1 MKWIRILYASVLAN
15 LLWASS
21 ALADTVVS
29 FDSIENAAKRS
40 TDLSRQLLVMIFGD
54 VVTNPLSTNATMV
67 GQLFFI
73 FNGIVFVLAVIWFLL
88 ISLKHITKAGHT
100 GKVFGS
106 GATPMAVVTT
116 VAGFLFLVPTVSGWS
131 LAQLV
136 FLWAVSVM
144 GIGSANLMTD
154 KIADLMKSGYSL
166 VMQPVAP
173 QTVSSARA
181 IYEMSLCMYATNAE
195 LSGMYSQ
202 YGKSDTPLMAIK
214 TTTEGFEITNG
225 SASCGSARLPAPSK
239 HSLTG
244 WLFAPD
250 VNTDAIESAQR
261 NAMNQ
266 MQNTL
271 NQNAS
276 SFVTALLNK
285 QKNGGGTLPDAET
298 AIQQAARTYEDS
310 INAVVNAQGNGD
322 ELATAMTTE
331 LKRSGWLSLGAWY
344 QTFATANQKVSDAVA
359 LKPVVS
365 GQSSLGDIGVSDTL
379 NNVMTAYQAQIQ
391 NSPYT
396 PPLGTQT
403 TSKETAQTQD
413 SSDPNAVFVGIFNS
427 PGQRL
432 TNKIAQLQIGQDN
445 VNSLQMN
452 PLLKMKAIGD
462 ITLVTTE
469 SVFITFTAVS
479 AAMKAYNEGVSGFI
493 ISVLSFKGSTVAKYI
508 VEGISP
514 IMYFILISLFCV
526 GFSLSLYLPMIPFI
540 FWLAAAAN
548 WIVSVLVGATGGSLW
563 AATHIGTEEEKGSRS
578 AYGYIF
584 LIDAQIRPMLMVLG
598 FAFASLVTV
607 AIGTLLNMLFG
618 PVIANV
624 QSNSITG
631 IASIIGLLMI
641 YARICTTTVSRVF
654 ALQVTMPDYVISW
667 LGGREAASILGGMV
681 ESTKNMFAGF
691 SHGLQRAPGIKSDS
705 NASVPNNGQDGIK

>member
-1 MKWIRILYASVLAN
+1 MKWLRILCASVLVN
-15 LLWASS
+15 VLWAQS
-21 ALADTVVS
+21 ALADTAVS
-29 FDSIENAAKRS
+29 FDSIETAAKRS

-73 FNGIVFVLAVIWFLL
+73 FNGIVFALAVIWFLL

-116 VAGFLFLVPTVSGWS
+116 IAGFLFLVPTASGWS

-154 KIADLMKSGYSL
+154 KIADLMKQGYSL

-181 IYEMSLCMYATNAE
+181 IYEMNLCMYATNAE

-214 TTTEGFEITNG
+214 TTTDGFEITNG
-225 SASCGSARLPAPSK
+225 SASCGSARLPASSK
-239 HSLTG
+239 NSLTG

-271 NQNAS
+271 SQNAS
-276 SFVTALLNK
+276 AFVTALQNK
-285 QKNGGGTLPDAET
+285 QKNGSGTLPDAET

-344 QTFATANQKVSDAVA
+344 QTFATANQKVNDAVA

-365 GQSSLGDIGVSDTL
+365 GQSSMGDIGVSDTL
-379 NNVMTAYQAQIQ
+379 NNVMTAYQAQLQ

-403 TSKETAQTQD
+403 AKNTQEAKD
-413 SSDPNAVFVGIFNS
+413 SSNPDAVFVNILDKPFLG
-427 PGQRL
+427 L
-432 TNKIAQLQIGQDN
+432 TEYIAKLNIGSNQ
-445 VNSLQMN
+445 VNSSQMN

-462 ITLVTTE
+462 YTLMSTELVFVTFSAVKI
-469 SVFITFTAVS
+469 SVDTYGNGFT
-479 AAMKAYNEGVSGFI
+479 GI
-493 ISVLSFKGSTVAKYI
+493 IASVLSLKGSELLKNTI
-508 VEGISP
+508 NTISP
-514 IMYFILISLFCV
+514 FVYFILLVLFGI
-526 GFSLSLYLPMIPFI
+526 GFSLSIYLPLIPFI
-540 FWLAAAAN
+540 FWLSAGAN

-598 FAFASLVTV
+598 FTFASLVIV

-624 QSNSITG
+624 QASSITG
-631 IASIIGLLMI
+631 IVTLVGLLMI
-641 YARICTTTVSRVF
+641 YARICTTTVTRVF

-667 LGGREAASILGGMV
+667 LGGREAASILGGMA
-681 ESTKNMFAGF
+681 ESTKNLFAGF
-691 SHGLQRAPGIKSDS
+691 SHGLMRTPGLKS
-705 NASVPNNGQDGIK
+705 NGNNKSPDDGQDGIK

>member
-1 MKWIRILYASVLAN
+1 MKWLRILCASVLVN
-15 LLWASS
+15 VLWAQS
-21 ALADTVVS
+21 ALADTAVS
-29 FDSIENAAKRS
+29 FDSIETAAKRS

-73 FNGIVFVLAVIWFLL
+73 FNGIVFALAVVWFLL

-116 VAGFLFLVPTVSGWS
+116 VAGFLFLVPTASGWS

-154 KIADLMKSGYSL
+154 KIADLMKQGYSL

-181 IYEMSLCMYATNAE
+181 IYGMNLCMYATNAE

-202 YGKSDTPLMAIK
+202 YGKSDTPLMSIKK
-214 TTTEGFEITNG
+214 TTDGFEITNG
-225 SASCGSARLPAPSK
+225 SASCGSARLPASSK
-239 HSLTG
+239 NSLTG

-271 NQNAS
+271 SQNAS
-276 SFVTALLNK
+276 AFVTALLNK
-285 QKNGGGTLPDAET
+285 QKNGSGTLPDAET

-344 QTFATANQKVSDAVA
+344 QTFATANQKVNDAVA

-365 GQSSLGDIGVSDTL
+365 GQSSMGDIGVSDTL
-379 NNVMTAYQAQIQ
+379 NNVMTAYQAQLQ

-403 TSKETAQTQD
+403 AKNTQEAKD
-413 SSDPNAVFVGIFNS
+413 SSNPDAVFVNILDKPFLG
-427 PGQRL
+427 L
-432 TNKIAQLQIGQDN
+432 TEYIAKLNIGSNQ
-445 VNSLQMN
+445 VNSNQMN

-462 ITLVTTE
+462 YTLMSTELVFVTFSAVKI
-469 SVFITFTAVS
+469 SVDTYGNGFT
-479 AAMKAYNEGVSGFI
+479 GI
-493 ISVLSFKGSTVAKYI
+493 IASVLSLKGSELLKNTI
-508 VEGISP
+508 NTISP
-514 IMYFILISLFCV
+514 FVYFIL
-526 GFSLSLYLPMIPFI
+526 
-540 FWLAAAAN
+540 
-548 WIVSVLVGATGGSLW
+548 
-563 AATHIGTEEEKGSRS
+563 
-578 AYGYIF
+578 
-584 LIDAQIRPMLMVLG
+584 
-598 FAFASLVTV
+598 
-607 AIGTLLNMLFG
+607 
-618 PVIANV
+618 
-624 QSNSITG
+624 
-631 IASIIGLLMI
+631 
-641 YARICTTTVSRVF
+641 
-654 ALQVTMPDYVISW
+654 
-667 LGGREAASILGGMV
+667 
-681 ESTKNMFAGF
+681 
-691 SHGLQRAPGIKSDS
+691 
-705 NASVPNNGQDGIK
+705 

>member
-1 MKWIRILYASVLAN
+1 MKWLRILCASVLVN
-15 LLWASS
+15 VLWAQS
-21 ALADTVVS
+21 ALADTAVS
-29 FDSIENAAKRS
+29 FDSIETAAKRS

-73 FNGIVFVLAVIWFLL
+73 FNGIVFALAVIWFLL

-116 VAGFLFLVPTVSGWS
+116 VAGFLFLVPTASGWS

-154 KIADLMKSGYSL
+154 KIADLMKQGYSL

-181 IYEMSLCMYATNAE
+181 IYEMNLCMYATNAE

-214 TTTEGFEITNG
+214 TTTDGFEITNG
-225 SASCGSARLPAPSK
+225 SASCGSARLPVSSK
-239 HSLTG
+239 NSLTG

-261 NAMNQ
+261 NAINQ

-271 NQNAS
+271 SQNAS
-276 SFVTALLNK
+276 AFVTALLNK
-285 QKNGGGTLPDAET
+285 QKNGSGTIPDAET
-298 AIQQAARTYEDS
+298 AIQQAARIYEDS

-322 ELATAMTTE
+322 ELANAMTTE

-344 QTFATANQKVSDAVA
+344 QTFATANQKVNDAVA

-365 GQSSLGDIGVSDTL
+365 GQSSMGDIGVSDTL
-379 NNVMTAYQAQIQ
+379 NNVMTAYQAQLQ

-403 TSKETAQTQD
+403 AKVTQEAKDASSPD
-413 SSDPNAVFVGIFNS
+413 SVFVNILDKPLLNF
-427 PGQRL
+427 
-432 TNKIAQLQIGQDN
+432 TNYIANLNIGSDQ
-445 VNSLQMN
+445 VNSNQMN

-462 ITLVTTE
+462 YTLSSTE
-469 SVFITFTAVS
+469 VAFISFSAVKVSVDTYANGFTGKIFS
-479 AAMKAYNEGVSGFI
+479 L
-493 ISVLSFKGSTVAKYI
+493 LSLKGSDLLRNTI
-508 VEGISP
+508 NTISP
-514 IMYFILISLFCV
+514 FVYFILLMLFGI
-526 GFSLSLYLPMIPFI
+526 GFSLSIYLPMIPFI
-540 FWLAAAAN
+540 FWLSAAAS

-598 FAFASLVTV
+598 FAFASLVIV

-618 PVIANV
+618 PTIANV
-624 QSNSITG
+624 QANSITG
-631 IASIIGLLMI
+631 IVSLVGLLMI
-641 YARICTTTVSRVF
+641 YARICTTTVTRVF
-654 ALQVTMPDYVISW
+654 ALQVTM
-667 LGGREAASILGGMV
+667 
-681 ESTKNMFAGF
+681 
-691 SHGLQRAPGIKSDS
+691 
-705 NASVPNNGQDGIK
+705 

>member
-1 MKWIRILYASVLAN
+1 MKWLRTLYASVLFN
-15 LLWASS
+15 VLWVSFAY
-21 ALADTVVS
+21 ADTGVS
-29 FDSIENAAKRS
+29 FDSIETAAKRS

-54 VVTNPLSTNATMV
+54 VVTDPLSTNATMV

-73 FNGIVFVLAVIWFLL
+73 FNGIVFALAVIWFLM

-106 GATPMAVVTT
+106 SATPMAVVTT
-116 VAGFLFLVPTVSGWS
+116 VAGFLFLVPTASGWS

-144 GIGSANLMTD
+144 GVGSANLMTD
-154 KIADLMKSGYSL
+154 KIADLMKQGYSL

-181 IYEMSLCMYATNAE
+181 IYGMNLCMYATNAE
-195 LSGMYSQ
+195 LSGMYSK
-202 YGKSDTPLMAIK
+202 YGKSDTPLMSIK
-214 TTTEGFEITNG
+214 TTKDGFEITNG
-225 SASCGSARLPAPSK
+225 SASCGSARLPASSK
-239 HSLTG
+239 NPLTG

-250 VNTDAIESAQR
+250 VNTDAIESAQH

-271 NQNAS
+271 SQNAS
-276 SFVTALLNK
+276 AFVTALLNK
-285 QKNGGGTLPDAET
+285 EKNGSGTLPDAET
-298 AIQQAARTYEDS
+298 AIQQAARTYEDT
-310 INAVVNAQGNGD
+310 INQVVNSQGKGD
-322 ELATAMTTE
+322 ELATAMTE
-331 LKRSGWLSLGAWY
+331 QLKKSGWLSLGAWY
-344 QTFATANQKVSDAVA
+344 QTFATANQKTSDAVA

-379 NNVMTAYQAQIQ
+379 NNVMTAYQSQLQ

-403 TSKETAQTQD
+403 TSKEKAQTQD

-432 TNKIAQLQIGQDN
+432 TNNIAQLQIGQNN

-469 SVFITFTAVS
+469 SIFITFTAVS
-479 AAMKAYNEGVSGFI
+479 AAMKAYDEGVSGFI
-493 ISVLSFKGSTVAKYI
+493 ISTLSFKGSTVAKYI

-618 PVIANV
+618 PVIANI

-667 LGGREAASILGGMV
+667 LGGREAASILGGIV

-691 SHGLQRAPGIKSDS
+691 SHGLQRAPGIKSANNT
-705 NASVPNNGQDGIK
+705 NAPNNGQDGIK

>member
-1 MKWIRILYASVLAN
+1 MKWLRILCASILVN
-15 LLWASS
+15 VLWAQS
-21 ALADTVVS
+21 ALADTAVS
-29 FDSIENAAKRS
+29 FDSIEAAAKRS

-54 VVTNPLSTNATMV
+54 VVTDPLSTNATMV

-73 FNGIVFVLAVIWFLL
+73 FNGIVFALAVIWFLL

-116 VAGFLFLVPTVSGWS
+116 VAGFLFLVPTASGWS

-154 KIADLMKSGYSL
+154 KIADLMKQGYSL

-181 IYEMSLCMYATNAE
+181 IYEMNLCMYATNAE
-195 LSGMYSQ
+195 LSGMYNQ
-202 YGKSDTPLMAIK
+202 YGKSDTPLMSIK
-214 TTTEGFEITNG
+214 TTTDGFEITNG
-225 SASCGSARLPAPSK
+225 SASCGSARLPASSK
-239 HSLTG
+239 NSLTG

-250 VNTDAIESAQR
+250 VNTNAIESAQR

-271 NQNAS
+271 SQNAS
-276 SFVTALLNK
+276 AFVSALLNK
-285 QKNGGGTLPDAET
+285 QKNGSGTLPDAET

-344 QTFATANQKVSDAVA
+344 QTFATANQKVNDAVA

-365 GQSSLGDIGVSDTL
+365 GQSSMGDIGVSDTL
-379 NNVMTAYQAQIQ
+379 NNVMTAYQAQLQ

-403 TSKETAQTQD
+403 AKNTQEAKD
-413 SSDPNAVFVGIFNS
+413 SSNPDAVFVNILDKPFLG
-427 PGQRL
+427 L
-432 TNKIAQLQIGQDN
+432 TEYIAKLNIGSNQ
-445 VNSLQMN
+445 VNSNQMN

-462 ITLVTTE
+462 YTLMSTELVFVTFSAVKI
-469 SVFITFTAVS
+469 SVDTYGNGFT
-479 AAMKAYNEGVSGFI
+479 GI
-493 ISVLSFKGSTVAKYI
+493 IASVLSLKGSELLKNTI
-508 VEGISP
+508 NTISP
-514 IMYFILISLFCV
+514 FVYFILLVLFGI
-526 GFSLSLYLPMIPFI
+526 GFSLSIYLPLIPFI
-540 FWLAAAAN
+540 FWLSAGAN

-598 FAFASLVTV
+598 FTFASLVIV

-624 QSNSITG
+624 QASSITG
-631 IASIIGLLMI
+631 IVTLVGLLMI
-641 YARICTTTVSRVF
+641 YARICTTTVTRVF

-667 LGGREAASILGGMV
+667 LGGREAASILGGMA
-681 ESTKNMFAGF
+681 ESTKNLFAGF
-691 SHGLQRAPGIKSDS
+691 SHGLMRTPGLKS
-705 NASVPNNGQDGIK
+705 NGNNKSPDDGQDGIK

>member
-1 MKWIRILYASVLAN
+1 MKWLRILYASVLVN
-15 LLWASS
+15 VLWAQS
-21 ALADTVVS
+21 ALADTAVS
-29 FDSIENAAKRS
+29 FDSIETAAKRS

-73 FNGIVFVLAVIWFLL
+73 FNGIVFALAVVWFLL

-116 VAGFLFLVPTVSGWS
+116 VAGFLFLVPTASGWS

-154 KIADLMKSGYSL
+154 KIADLMKQGYSL

-181 IYEMSLCMYATNAE
+181 IYEMNLCMYATNAE

-225 SASCGSARLPAPSK
+225 SASCGSARLPASSK
-239 HSLTG
+239 NSLTG

-250 VNTDAIESAQR
+250 VNTNAIESAQR

-271 NQNAS
+271 SQNAS
-276 SFVTALLNK
+276 AFVSALLNK
-285 QKNGGGTLPDAET
+285 QKNGSGTLPDAET

-344 QTFATANQKVSDAVA
+344 QTFATANQKVNYAVA

-365 GQSSLGDIGVSDTL
+365 GQSSMGDIGVSDTL
-379 NNVMTAYQAQIQ
+379 NNVMTAYQAQLQ

-396 PPLGTQT
+396 SPLGTQT
-403 TSKETAQTQD
+403 AKNTQEAKD
-413 SSDPNAVFVGIFNS
+413 SSNPDAVFVNILDKPFLG
-427 PGQRL
+427 L
-432 TNKIAQLQIGQDN
+432 TEYIAKLNIGSNQ
-445 VNSLQMN
+445 VNSNQMN

-462 ITLVTTE
+462 YTLMSTELVFVTFSAVKI
-469 SVFITFTAVS
+469 SVDTYGNGFT
-479 AAMKAYNEGVSGFI
+479 GI
-493 ISVLSFKGSTVAKYI
+493 IASVLSLKGSELLKNTI
-508 VEGISP
+508 NTISP
-514 IMYFILISLFCV
+514 FVYFILLVLFGI
-526 GFSLSLYLPMIPFI
+526 GFSLSIYLPLIPFI
-540 FWLAAAAN
+540 FWLSAGAN

-598 FAFASLVTV
+598 FTFASLVIV

-624 QSNSITG
+624 QASSITG
-631 IASIIGLLMI
+631 IVTLVGLLMI
-641 YARICTTTVSRVF
+641 YARICTTTVTRVF

-667 LGGREAASILGGMV
+667 LGGREAASILGGMA
-681 ESTKNMFAGF
+681 ESTKNLFAGF
-691 SHGLQRAPGIKSDS
+691 SHGLMRTPGLKS
-705 NASVPNNGQDGIK
+705 NGNNKSPDDGQDGIK

>member
-1 MKWIRILYASVLAN
+1 MKWIRIFYASVLAN

-21 ALADTVVS
+21 ALADTAVS

-181 IYEMSLCMYATNAE
+181 IYEMNLCMYATNAE

-225 SASCGSARLPAPSK
+225 SASCGSARLPASCK
-239 HSLTG
+239 NSLTG

-322 ELATAMTTE
+322 ELATVMTTE
-331 LKRSGWLSLGAWY
+331 LKRSGWISLGAWY
-344 QTFATANQKVSDAVA
+344 QTFATANQKLNDAVA

-403 TSKETAQTQD
+403 TSKETTQTQD
-413 SSDPNAVFVGIFNS
+413 SSDPNAVFVGIFNA

-705 NASVPNNGQDGIK
+705 NASIPNNGQDGIK

>member
-1 MKWIRILYASVLAN
+1 MKWLRILCASVLVN
-15 LLWASS
+15 VLWAQS
-21 ALADTVVS
+21 ALADTAVS
-29 FDSIENAAKRS
+29 FDSIETAAKRS

-73 FNGIVFVLAVIWFLL
+73 FNGIVFALAVIWFLL

-116 VAGFLFLVPTVSGWS
+116 VAGFLFLVPTASGWS

-154 KIADLMKSGYSL
+154 KIADLMKQGYSL
-166 VMQPVAP
+166 MMQPVAP

-181 IYEMSLCMYATNAE
+181 IYGMNLCMYATNAE

-214 TTTEGFEITNG
+214 TTTDGFEITNG
-225 SASCGSARLPAPSK
+225 SASCGSARLPASSK
-239 HSLTG
+239 NSLTG

-271 NQNAS
+271 SQNAS
-276 SFVTALLNK
+276 AFVTALLNK
-285 QKNGGGTLPDAET
+285 QKNGSGTLPDAET
-298 AIQQAARTYEDS
+298 AIQQAARIYEDS

-344 QTFATANQKVSDAVA
+344 QTFATANQKTSDAVT
-359 LKPVVS
+359 LRPVIS
-365 GQSSLGDIGVSDTL
+365 GQSALGDIGVSDTL
-379 NNVMTAYQAQIQ
+379 NNVITAYRSQLQ
-391 NSPYT
+391 NSTYT

-403 TSKETAQTQD
+403 AKDTQPTN
-413 SSDPNAVFVGIFNS
+413 SDDPLSYLLSFTHNPMLNI
-427 PGQRL
+427 
-432 TNKIAQLQIGQDN
+432 TNFIATKNIGSDQ
-445 VNSLQMN
+445 VNSNQMN

-462 ITLVTTE
+462 YTLVSTE
-469 SVFITFTAVS
+469 VIYTSFTAARIVAETS
-479 AAMKAYNEGVSGFI
+479 SDSILLNIASLGAGTYAKSTVLSVAGLVYFLLFILLGVS
-493 ISVLSFKGSTVAKYI
+493 
-508 VEGISP
+508 
-514 IMYFILISLFCV
+514 
-526 GFSLSLYLPMIPFI
+526 FSLSIYLPLVPFI
-540 FWLAAAAN
+540 FWLSAAAN

-598 FAFASLVTV
+598 FAFASLVIV

-624 QSNSITG
+624 QTNSITG
-631 IASIIGLLMI
+631 IVTLVGLLMI
-641 YARICTTTVSRVF
+641 YARTCTTTVTRVF

-667 LGGREAASILGGMV
+667 LGGREAASILGGMA
-681 ESTKNMFAGF
+681 ESAKSMFAGF
-691 SHGLQRAPGIKSDS
+691 SRGLQNAPGVKLNSKDPS
-705 NASVPNNGQDGIK
+705 SGGDGIK

>member
-21 ALADTVVS
+21 ALADTAVS

-181 IYEMSLCMYATNAE
+181 IYEMNLCMYATNAE

-202 YGKSDTPLMAIK
+202 YGKSDTPLMSIK

-225 SASCGSARLPAPSK
+225 SASCGSARLPTPSK
-239 HSLTG
+239 NSFTG

-344 QTFATANQKVSDAVA
+344 QTFATANQKVNDAVA

-379 NNVMTAYQAQIQ
+379 NNVMTAYQAQLQ

-403 TSKETAQTQD
+403 AKETQEAKD
-413 SSDPNAVFVGIFNS
+413 ASSPDTVFVNILDKPLLNF
-427 PGQRL
+427 
-432 TNKIAQLQIGQDN
+432 TNYIAKLNIGSDQ
-445 VNSLQMN
+445 VNSDQMN

-462 ITLVTTE
+462 YTLASTE
-469 SVFITFTAVS
+469 IAFVSFSAV
-479 AAMKAYNEGVSGFI
+479 K
-493 ISVLSFKGSTVAKYI
+493 ISVDTYANGFTGKIFSILSLKGSDLLRNTI
-508 VEGISP
+508 STISP
-514 IMYFILISLFCV
+514 FVYFVLLMLFGI
-526 GFSLSLYLPMIPFI
+526 GFSLSVYLPMIPFI
-540 FWLAAAAN
+540 FWLSAAAN
-548 WIVSVLVGATGGSLW
+548 WIVSVLVGSTGGSLW

-598 FAFASLVTV
+598 FLFASLVVV

-618 PVIANV
+618 PTIANV
-624 QSNSITG
+624 QANSITG
-631 IASIIGLLMI
+631 IVSLVGLLMI
-641 YARICTTTVSRVF
+641 YARICTTTVTRVF

-667 LGGREAASILGGMV
+667 LGGREAASILGGMA
-681 ESTKNMFAGF
+681 ESTKNIFAGF
-691 SHGLQRAPGIKSDS
+691 SHGLMRTPGANIKNSK
-705 NASVPNNGQDGIK
+705 NNNLNQDGIK